1 MGSAAGFSGCDSLGV
16 AEMIDE
22 DGIVIS
28 KIEVSFARP
37 VELTQNEMQEIHA
50 IVGEAARRT
59 ETPEFVHWAAGTGSK
74 PNWSKT
80 DCAIFGYQPT
90 ADSPE
95 SGEPTF
101 DDSVYFIETATR
113 ERYDTE
119 PFKPY
124 TKPKTNADR
133 FCELLEA
140 IDQRCAAA
148 DGPVTPT
155 LTEATAEELRKLYV
169 FADRIRKG

>member
-1 MGSAAGFSGCDSLGV
+1 MC
-16 AEMIDE
+16 IT
-22 DGIVIS
+22 IT

-37 VELTQNEMQEIHA
+37 VELTDGDMQSLDR
-50 IVGEAARRT
+50 IVNDAARRT

-80 DCAIFGYQPT
+80 DCRIFGYEPT

-95 SGEPTF
+95 SGEPTW
-101 DDSVYFIETATR
+101 DDSVYSIETATR
-113 ERYDTE
+113 ERYESE

-124 TKPKTNADR
+124 KKAKTDADR
-133 FCELLEA
+133 FCELLES
-140 IDQRCAAA
+140 IDNRCMAS

-155 LTEATAEELRKLYV
+155 LTEATADELRRLYV

>member
-1 MGSAAGFSGCDSLGV
+1 MC
-16 AEMIDE
+16 MT
-22 DGIVIS
+22 IS

-37 VELTQNEMQEIHA
+37 VDLTHREMRIIDEIA
-50 IVGEAARRT
+50 NDAARRT
-59 ETPEFVHWAAGTGSK
+59 ETPEFVHWAAGNGCK

-80 DCAIFGYQPT
+80 DCKIFGYEPT

-95 SGEPTF
+95 SGEPTW

-113 ERYDTE
+113 ERYENE

-124 TKPKTNADR
+124 AKPKTNADR

-140 IDQRCAAA
+140 IDNRCMAA

-155 LTEATAEELRKLYV
+155 LSEATADELRKLYV
-169 FADRIRKG
+169 FADRIRKEAK

>member
-1 MGSAAGFSGCDSLGV
+1 
-16 AEMIDE
+16 MIDE
-22 DGIVIS
+22 DGIVID
-28 KIEVSFARP
+28 KIEVNFARP
-37 VELTQNEMQEIHA
+37 VELTQGEMRAIHE
-50 IVGEAARRT
+50 IVGNAARRT

-80 DCAIFGYQPT
+80 DCKIFGYEPT
-90 ADSPE
+90 PDSPD

-101 DDSVYFIETATR
+101 DDSVYYIETATR
-113 ERYDTE
+113 ERYDSE

-124 TKPKTNADR
+124 QKPKTNATR

-155 LTEATAEELRKLYV
+155 IQEATTDELRRLYV
-169 FADRIRKG
+169 FADRIRKESL

>member
-1 MGSAAGFSGCDSLGV
+1 
-16 AEMIDE
+16 MIDE
-22 DGIVIS
+22 DGIVIN

-37 VELTQNEMQEIHA
+37 VELTQREMQAIHE
-50 IVGEAARRT
+50 IVGNAAQRT

-101 DDSVYFIETATR
+101 DDSVYYIETATR

-119 PFKPY
+119 PYKPY
-124 TKPKTNADR
+124 QKPNTPADR

-140 IDQRCAAA
+140 IDTRCMAA

-155 LTEATAEELRKLYV
+155 LQEATADELRKLYF
-169 FADRIRKG
+169 FADHIRKSAL

>member
-1 MGSAAGFSGCDSLGV
+1 MT
-16 AEMIDE
+16 
-22 DGIVIS
+22 IS

-37 VELTQNEMQEIHA
+37 VELTDGEQQRIHA
-50 IVGEAARRT
+50 IVSDMARRT

-80 DCAIFGYQPT
+80 DCKIFGMEPT

-95 SGEPTF
+95 SGEPTW
-101 DDSVYFIETATR
+101 DDSVFCIETATR

-140 IDQRCAAA
+140 IDQRCMAA

-155 LTEATAEELRKLYV
+155 LTEATADELRKLYL
-169 FADRIRKG
+169 FADRMRKENG

>member
-1 MGSAAGFSGCDSLGV
+1 
-16 AEMIDE
+16 MIDE
-22 DGIVIS
+22 DGIIIS
-28 KIEVSFARP
+28 KIEVNFARP
-37 VELTQNEMQEIHA
+37 VELTQREMQAIHE
-50 IVGEAARRT
+50 IVGNAARRT

-113 ERYDTE
+113 ERYNTE
-119 PFKPY
+119 PYQPY
-124 TKPKTNADR
+124 RKPKTPEDR

-140 IDQRCAAA
+140 IDTRCMAA

-155 LTEATAEELRKLYV
+155 LKEATPDELRKLYL
-169 FADRIRKG
+169 FADRIRKSAL

>member
-1 MGSAAGFSGCDSLGV
+1 M
-16 AEMIDE
+16 EDE
-22 DGIVIS
+22 DGIIIS

-37 VELTQNEMQEIHA
+37 VELTQREMRTIHEI
-50 IVGEAARRT
+50 VSNAARRT
-59 ETPEFVHWAAGTGSK
+59 ETPEFVHWASGTGSK

-80 DCAIFGYQPT
+80 DCQIFGFEPT
-90 ADSPE
+90 KDSLE

-101 DDSVYFIETATR
+101 DDSVYFIETSTR

-124 TKPKTNADR
+124 QKPKTPADR

-155 LTEATAEELRKLYV
+155 IQEATTDELRRLYL
-169 FADRIRKG
+169 FADRIRKSAI